1 MILLL
6 EETISKHELIWI
18 VACPKHLPPG
28 LIWFTHAWSPLCAVV
43 GWRSRGSSQGFY
55 GPPAHPDP
63 LLWELPECTVMVN
76 VSLLYTQ
83 PTGTHQLWTTV
94 LHAKHRLMA
103 VNLFSSTCPGF
114 PGGFQEIRLV
124 CINLFEWGKS
134 HVDKGEATT
143 YHSEGAGSSSLISG
157 PKCKLSRAALV
168 LKLSP
173 WFLNRKEMIST
184 WRRGFL

>member
-18 VACPKHLPPG
+18 VVCPKHLPPG
-28 LIWFTHAWSPLCAVV
+28 LNWFTQASRALCAMV
-43 GWRSRGSSQGFY
+43 GWRRRGRSQGFY
-55 GPPAHPDP
+55 GPPAHPDL
-63 LLWELPECTVMVN
+63 LLWELLEHTVVVN

-83 PTGTHQLWTTV
+83 PIGIHQLWTTV
-94 LHAKHRLMA
+94 LHAKHRLMS

-114 PGGFQEIRLV
+114 PGGFQEMWLV

-143 YHSEGAGSSSLISG
+143 NHSEGAGSSSLISG